1 MRSFIANR
9 NFLTLLICFGLLS
22 SLGCAGAMSQLLYV
36 IKGHTLPAA
45 YQGLEEKRIAVVC
58 VSDASAYGPDT
69 LTYTIS
75 NALSVKLAQG
85 LKEDSVVIPVTVIEQ
100 WIDTN
105 GWDGRDF
112 LQLGKGVGAN
122 AVVAV
127 DVQSYSIHEGSTM
140 FKGKSDITATVYNV
154 DKDGQVD
161 FHYGPKFFEYP
172 EHGRPAIQ
180 TTEREFETVYLSQLI
195 TDLANQFTPHDRLD
209 AFANDAILN
218 Y

>member
-1 MRSFIANR
+1 
-9 NFLTLLICFGLLS
+9 
-22 SLGCAGAMSQLLYV
+22 MSQLLYV

-45 YQGLEEKRIAVVC
+45 YDGLEEKKIAVVC
-58 VSDASAYGPDT
+58 ISDASAYGPDT

-75 NALSVKLAQG
+75 NALSIKLAQG
-85 LKEDSVVIPVTVIEQ
+85 LKEDSVIIPVTYTEQ

-112 LQLGKGVGAN
+112 LALGKGVGAN

-140 FKGKSDITATVYNV
+140 FKGKSDITATVYNI
-154 DKDGQVD
+154 DKEGQVD
-161 FHYGPKFFEYP
+161 FHYGPKLFEYP
-172 EHGRPAIQ
+172 EYGRPAIQ
-180 TTEREFETVYLSQLI
+180 TSEREFETIYLSQLI
-195 TDLANQFTPHDRLD
+195 TDLANQFTPHDHMES
-209 AFANDAILN
+209 FANDAILN